1 MKHKLLN
8 PVFTFILGCFSLAS
22 NAQREDREGG
32 RVESLHIAY
41 ITEKLQLTPAEAQA
55 FWPIFNEFQAKLKEI
70 RRQRRMGGLDA
81 KASDADLEKAAIAD
95 FDAEER
101 INALKKDLFVQ
112 LKKVLPMRKILKL
125 IRAEREFKTHLL
137 DFLRD
142 GRRNE
147 PDDEPPPLR
156 PRGRR

>member
-1 MKHKLLN
+1 MKYKLLN
-8 PVFTFILGCFSLAS
+8 PIFIFIALCLSLTA

-41 ITEKLQLTPAEAQA
+41 ITEQLQLTPAEAQV

-70 RRQRRMGGLDA
+70 RKQRKMDDLDA
-81 KASDADLEKAAIAD
+81 KASDADLEKATVAH

-125 IRAEREFKTHLL
+125 IRAEREFKARLL
-137 DFLRD
+137 DFLHD
-142 GRRNE
+142 GRKGDADE
-147 PDDEPPPLR
+147 PPPPLR